1 MIKNLIVS
9 SCDSKEVLNKVEYI
23 HTMSDKTRWNLSVPQ
38 HENLNKTLSV
48 VRLTY
53 IFSHVQKTSHPTEY
67 GCYLDLDIKTVLK
80 SLSCS
85 SKLTKLLFYYVF
97 WDTCFAKQILSL
109 KVVKKK
115 EWKERLVC
123 HYFSY
128 F

>member
-38 HENLNKTLSV
+38 HENLNKTLISV

-67 GCYLDLDIKTVLK
+67 GCYLDLDIKAVLK

-97 WDTCFAKQILSL
+97 WDTCFAKQYFPWRSF
-109 KVVKKK
+109 KKK
-115 EWKERLVC
+115 NGKKD
-123 HYFSY
+123 
-128 F
+128 